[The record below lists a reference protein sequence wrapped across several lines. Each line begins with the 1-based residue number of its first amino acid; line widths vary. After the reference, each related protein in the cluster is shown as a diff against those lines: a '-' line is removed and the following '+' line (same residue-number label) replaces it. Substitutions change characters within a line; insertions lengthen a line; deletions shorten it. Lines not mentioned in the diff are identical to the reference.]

1 MLIFKVKAATFGIV
15 LVPAVKNSFHF
26 KGKGSPYLVY
36 YDRLIILPLVVG
48 VKCLKK
54 RWHFPFKLEE

>member
-15 LVPAVKNSFHF
+15 LVAAVKNSFHF

-36 YDRLIILPLVVG
+36 YDHLIIVPLVVG

-54 RWHFPFKLEE
+54 